1 MVMTNAPEPEDLSVS
16 DLPRDPADYARRR
29 PGPPISFWFM
39 IVFGFICIAAGT
51 VVGLFGARLFAPR
64 PAPEPAAAVGQASDG
79 SAGAASLNPAPV
91 GPVLTDANAAPPPPA
106 QLSAL
111 SQRFDGLAAD
121 QRRTASAAGEALAA
135 AELSEASQSS
145 RPFADQL
152 ASLDRILPDS
162 SALRALRPLA
172 ALQTPSRTA
181 LASDFVDQADHVAVV
196 SRAAPKGA
204 GLVAQITHALAGVF
218 AIRRIDKL
226 TGNSPDAVLARA
238 QRQVDDGDLE
248 NALTTLNALPPQGL
262 KAIAPWRARAAQRV
276 EVDRLVAAIR
286 VSAAEDLAQVSGQA
300 ATQRPAT

>member
-1 MVMTNAPEPEDLSVS
+1 MAMTSAPEPDDLPLS
-16 DLPRDPADYARRR
+16 DLPRDPADYAQRR
-29 PGPPISFWFM
+29 PGLPVSFWFM
-39 IVFGFICIAAGT
+39 IVFGFVCIAAGT

-64 PAPEPAAAVGQASDG
+64 PAAEPPAAIGQAGDVSPG
-79 SAGAASLNPAPV
+79 VPTAGAAPV
-91 GPVLTDANAAPPPPA
+91 YPGADVTTPGAPPPPA
-106 QLSAL
+106 QISAL

-121 QRRTASAAGEALAA
+121 QRRTATAAGEALAA

-152 ASLDRILPDS
+152 AALDRILPDS

-181 LASDFVDQADHVAVV
+181 LAADFVDQADHVAVV

-204 GLVAQITHALAGVF
+204 GLVAQISHALAGVF
-218 AIRRIDKL
+218 AIRRVDKL

-248 NALTTLNALPPQGL
+248 AALVTLNALPPQGL
-262 KAIAPWRARAAQRV
+262 KAIGPWRARAAQRV

-286 VSAAEDLAQVSGQA
+286 ASAAEDLAQVSG
-300 ATQRPAT
+300 RGPAT